1 MTFFNPCHK
10 RSPTYKTE
18 HVARPTRQGIDYFPY
33 DVDLDQDD
41 KLGMIV
47 GEFKI
52 KGETLYVKLCAWI
65 YKTNGYYTE
74 WNEDVQ
80 LRFLRR
86 YEYCGFS
93 VSFLNEVV
101 PRLIKWELFDKTVF
115 DSFHVLTSARIQETW
130 LEVTRKRKD
139 CIIDDKFLIKP
150 VTSAAQPEETPLI
163 PVETPQSKVKETKEN
178 ESRAPPPEINPYGE
192 IELCYDVE
200 KLLLDNKILLH
211 SLCAKHGKNEETGL
225 FVLKK
230 YHLSM
235 IENEKYPRSKN
246 ALTAGFEKWLMDEK
260 SYRNAKS
267 GSKQVGREFKS
278 D

>member
-1 MTFFNPCHK
+1 M
-10 RSPTYKTE
+10 
-18 HVARPTRQGIDYFPY
+18 ARPTRQGIDYFPY

-52 KGETLYVKLCAWI
+52 RGETLYVKLCAWI

-101 PRLIKWELFDKTVF
+101 PRLIKWELFDQAVF

-139 CIIDDKFLIKP
+139 CIIDDKFLIKA
-150 VTSAAQPEETPLI
+150 VSSAAQPEETRLI
-163 PVETPQSKVKETKEN
+163 PVDTPQSKVKETKEN
-178 ESRAPPPEINPYGE
+178 ESRAPPPENSLYGE

-200 KLLLDNKILLH
+200 KLLLSNRILLD
-211 SLCAKHGKNEETGL
+211 SLCAKHHKNQNTGL

-230 YHLSM
+230 YHLHLV
-235 IENEKYPRSKN
+235 ENEKYPRSKS
-246 ALTAGFEKWLMDEK
+246 ALTAGFEKWLMGEK
-260 SYRNAKS
+260 LEKNAKPGAS
-267 GSKQVGREFKS
+267 QVGKKFIS

>member
-1 MTFFNPCHK
+1 M
-10 RSPTYKTE
+10 
-18 HVARPTRQGIDYFPY
+18 ARPTRQGIDYFPY

-52 KGETLYVKLCAWI
+52 KGEILYIKLCAWI

-86 YEYCGFS
+86 YDYCGFS

-101 PRLIKWELFDKTVF
+101 PRLIKWELFDQVVF
-115 DSFHVLTSARIQETW
+115 DSLHVLTSARIQETW
-130 LEVTRKRKD
+130 LDATRKRKD
-139 CIIDDKFLIKP
+139 CIIDEKLRVSSGSK
-150 VTSAAQPEETPLI
+150 AEETQKKAE
-163 PVETPQSKVKETKEN
+163 ETPQSKLKESKLK
-178 ESRAPPPEINPYGE
+178 ESREESPPEKNPYGE

-200 KLLLDNKILLH
+200 KLLLGSKILFD
-211 SLCAKHGKNEETGL
+211 SLCAKHRKDQNTGL

-230 YHLSM
+230 YHLHLV
-235 IENEKYPRSKN
+235 ENEKYPRSKN
-246 ALTAGFEKWLMDEK
+246 SLTAGFEKWLMDEK

-267 GSKQVGREFKS
+267 GTKQVGETFEP